1 MKKILFCLMWL
12 VGATV
17 AFAASPQELINRA
30 AEKLKAS
37 SVIQVTYT
45 LKADGQT
52 TDGLLTIAGDRFT
65 VSSPGLSSW
74 YDGSTQWTYSKQMGE
89 VNIITPTPEE
99 VEQINPF
106 AIIRSLGRNYKATA
120 MEAPKGS
127 QGVRLTSTRPSSD
140 IRQVDITF
148 SDATSWPTHLVI
160 TLSNKQTIDVTVQKV
175 APGNP
180 LPTSFFK
187 FDRKKY
193 PGVQVVDLR

>member
-1 MKKILFCLMWL
+1 MKKILFCLMLL
-12 VGATV
+12 VGAG
-17 AFAASPQELINRA
+17 AYAATPQELINRA
-30 AEKLKAS
+30 ADKLKAT
-37 SVIQVTYT
+37 SVTQVTYT

-106 AIIRSLGRNYKATA
+106 AIIRSMGRNYKISS

-140 IRQVDITF
+140 IREVDITF

-175 APGNP
+175 APGHP
-180 LPTSFFK
+180 LPTSYFK